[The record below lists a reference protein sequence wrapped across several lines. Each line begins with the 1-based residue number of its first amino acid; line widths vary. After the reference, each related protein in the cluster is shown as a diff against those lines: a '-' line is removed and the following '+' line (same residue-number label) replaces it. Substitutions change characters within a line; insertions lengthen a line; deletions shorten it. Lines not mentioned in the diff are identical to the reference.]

1 VLASGGA
8 DSTLRL
14 WDVNAL
20 EVTERQRGSAAAAA
34 AADKRTS
41 PRFGSCLKSLGT
53 KSTPVV
59 HVKFTHRNLLLGVG
73 AKQ

>member
-1 VLASGGA
+1 
-8 DSTLRL
+8 LRL

-34 AADKRTS
+34 ADKGTG

-59 HVKFTHRNLLLGVG
+59 HVKFTHRNLLLGAG